1 MAGGDTIIVRYA
13 DDFVCGFQRLGDAR
27 RFLRDLGERL
37 AHLNCTRKIIEF
49 GRFARANRRKQGK
62 TFDFLGMTHF
72 CEQTR
77 KGRFRVGPSRKRAPC
92 GGSRRPCAGGGT
104 ITGTKRPS
112 GELSTAA
119 TTPFQ
124 EAACRSSYTNAN
136 SCVPFGDAPKRTS
149 PGTQTPSPLPTEPV
163 AKPAP
168 CRQGR
173 SEQRT
178 SGSVRGVTRFPTAMV
193 VCEAQV
199 FVFHE
204 TFVQVVRVCDAFSF
218 RRDVGQFLGALSE
231 GGAVAPG
238 LVQGLGCALVDLVAG
253 SRLFIS
259 RAVASTTKV
268 SSRSRWLPLVATLP
282 CTRPRTPLQH
292 GPISC
297 LRCGNLHVPTTWSHF
312 LLIRNHRHRALQE
325 HGGLLP

>member
-1 MAGGDTIIVRYA
+1 MLGKRIGGSDHQVTPASWKGPTGKGTPQGAAPCLANVYLHYVRLVPEPLAQADGWRRHDHYA
-13 DDFVCGFQRLGDAR
+13 DDFVCGFQHLGDAR

-62 TFDFLGMTHF
+62 PETFDFLGMAHF

-77 KGRFRVGPSRKRAPC
+77 KGRFRVGRKPSRKRAPC

-149 PGTQTPSPLPTEPV
+149 PGT
-163 AKPAP
+163 
-168 CRQGR
+168 
-173 SEQRT
+173 
-178 SGSVRGVTRFPTAMV
+178 
-193 VCEAQV
+193 
-199 FVFHE
+199 
-204 TFVQVVRVCDAFSF
+204 
-218 RRDVGQFLGALSE
+218 
-231 GGAVAPG
+231 
-238 LVQGLGCALVDLVAG
+238 
-253 SRLFIS
+253 
-259 RAVASTTKV
+259 
-268 SSRSRWLPLVATLP
+268 
-282 CTRPRTPLQH
+282 
-292 GPISC
+292 
-297 LRCGNLHVPTTWSHF
+297 
-312 LLIRNHRHRALQE
+312 
-325 HGGLLP
+325 